1 MGVQPPTDDDLS
13 DGPDVVEFGIA
24 ALDARLEAWDL
35 SYPVDAA
42 WIVDHLGD
50 ERIPV
55 DAAGTKMDLATAV
68 ERCGRDRFE
77 SERDFLNAL
86 HPVLEAER
94 ERSGTGLMGQLRA
107 LLPF

>member
-24 ALDARLEAWDL
+24 ALDARLEDWDL
-35 SYPVDAA
+35 SYPVTAE
-42 WIVDHLGD
+42 WLVDHRGD

-55 DAAGTKMDLATAV
+55 DAAGSKIDLATAV
-68 ERCGRDRFE
+68 ERCGREGFE

-86 HPVLEAER
+86 HPVFEAER
-94 ERSGTGLMGQLRA
+94 ERAGSSLMGQLRA